1 MCLYLQTDT
10 TFLKSTEAQSD
21 DLREKITSALLE
33 WKMFKYELVF
43 TPEVESMASR
53 KYLINTQRTMLG
65 SFLFKG
71 TELLLF
77 KRFAEERGSL
87 SVRGQ
92 NDGIEYTISFRLV
105 AIAKMLDPQSSRL
118 FNLFL
123 HHVMNHL
130 DFGNNWY
137 KRIRF

>member
-53 KYLINTQRTMLG
+53 KYLINTQRTTLG

-77 KRFAEERGSL
+77 KRFEEERGSL